1 MVEAGGGCVVNIGST
16 VIVRGSARRRSTP
29 RPSTASSASP
39 SPTRRRS
46 RRRSTARELVRE
58 LVAEGRAVADAL
70 GITLDGDSMELIDDA
85 AQPAAGHQPSMLQ
98 DVLARRT
105 TEIGVRN
112 EGVVRMG
119 REVAVP
125 TLRHQAVVAL
135 IHGLGRS
142 WSAPR

>member
-1 MVEAGGGCVVNIGST
+1 MPAQPDAATFPQRFTGKTVLVTGAGAGFGAEIAVCAAQEGARVWCKGTLLCTQEFGSRMVEAGGGCVVNIGST

-29 RPSTASSASP
+29 RPST
-39 SPTRRRS
+39 
-46 RRRSTARELVRE
+46 
-58 LVAEGRAVADAL
+58 
-70 GITLDGDSMELIDDA
+70 
-85 AQPAAGHQPSMLQ
+85 
-98 DVLARRT
+98 RT
-105 TEIGVRN
+105 TEIGVLN

-135 IHGLGRS
+135 IHRLERS